1 MIRELTIKYG
11 NIIDK
16 LACEIKKDLSES
28 GYGRDDKDLLLVVE
42 DKFFSSSQISNID
55 FDEVKPLINCIFKRV
70 RDRYG
75 ILTELLRNE
84 DINEIMVNGYKE
96 IYVEKKKKI
105 LKIDDSFTSEIELEN
120 LIRMFASSVHR
131 EINEAN
137 PIVDARLE
145 NGYRVNGVLKV
156 IALNGPILT
165 IRKFNKE
172 AITMDKLIELKSL
185 TRECSDYLSE
195 LVRCGYNIFI
205 SGGTSSG
212 KTTFLN
218 ALSESILPDERV
230 IIIED
235 SAELKIEHIKNIVHM
250 ECRGANSIGRGE
262 VNMAS
267 LIRTS
272 LRMRPDRIIVGEVR
286 GKEVVDMIQ
295 AMNTGHSGSMST
307 GHGNSVKG
315 MLGRLETMY
324 LMDSQIPMKSI
335 KGQISNAVEIY
346 VHLMRDKNGNRK
358 VVEIAEMIGIKDDDY
373 ELNYLF
379 VRNGE
384 DELVRTKNK
393 LINNEK
399 LIRGSS

>member
-70 RDRYG
+70 RDRFG
-75 ILTELLRNE
+75 VLSELLRNE

-172 AITMDKLIELKSL
+172 AITMHKLIELKSL
-185 TRECSDYLSE
+185 TRECSDFLSE
-195 LVRCGYNIFI
+195 LVKCGYNIFI

-230 IIIED
+230 IMIED

-315 MLGRLETMY
+315 MLSRLETMY

-335 KGQISNAVEIY
+335 KAQISNAVEIY

>member
-28 GYGRDDKDLLLVVE
+28 GYGRDDEDLLLVVE
-42 DKFFSSSQISNID
+42 DNFFSSDEISNID

-70 RDRYG
+70 RDRFG
-75 ILTELLRNE
+75 VLSELLRNE

-172 AITMDKLIELKSL
+172 AITMHKLIELKSL
-185 TRECSDYLSE
+185 TRECSDFLSE
-195 LVRCGYNIFI
+195 LVKCGYNIFI

-250 ECRGANSIGRGE
+250 ECRGANSIGKGE

-315 MLGRLETMY
+315 MLSRLETMY

-335 KGQISNAVEIY
+335 KAQISNAVEIY

>member
-185 TRECSDYLSE
+185 TRECSDFLSE
-195 LVRCGYNIFI
+195 LVKCGYNIFI

>member
-11 NIIDK
+11 DIIDK
-16 LACEIKKDLSES
+16 LACEIKKELSES
-28 GYGRDDKDLLLVVE
+28 EYCRDDKDLLLMVE
-42 DKFFSSSQISNID
+42 DKFFSSDEISNID
-55 FDEVKPLINCIFKRV
+55 FDEVKPVINCIFKRV
-70 RDRYG
+70 RDRFG

-96 IYVEKKKKI
+96 IYVEKKRKI
-105 LKIDDSFTSEIELEN
+105 IKIDDSFTSEIELEN

-212 KTTFLN
+212 KTTLLN

-335 KGQISNAVEIY
+335 KAQISNAVEIY

-379 VRNGE
+379 VRNEE

>member
-11 NIIDK
+11 DIIDK

-28 GYGRDDKDLLLVVE
+28 EYCRDDKDLLLMVE
-42 DKFFSSSQISNID
+42 DKFFSSDEISNID
-55 FDEVKPLINCIFKRV
+55 FDEVKPIINCIFKRV
-70 RDRYG
+70 RDRFG

-267 LIRTS
+267 LIKTS

-358 VVEIAEMIGIKDDDY
+358 VVEIAEMIGIRDDDY

>member
-28 GYGRDDKDLLLVVE
+28 GYGRDDEDLLSMVE
-42 DKFFSSSQISNID
+42 DKFFSSDEISNID
-55 FDEVKPLINCIFKRV
+55 FDEVKPVINCIFKRV

-96 IYVEKKKKI
+96 IYVEKKRKI
-105 LKIDDSFTSEIELEN
+105 IKIDDSFTSEIELEN
-120 LIRMFASSVHR
+120 LIRMFASDVHR

-185 TRECSDYLSE
+185 TRECSDFLSE
-195 LVRCGYNIFI
+195 LVKCGYNIFI

-379 VRNGE
+379 VRNEE

>member
-11 NIIDK
+11 DIIDK

-28 GYGRDDKDLLLVVE
+28 EYCRDDKDLLLMVE
-42 DKFFSSSQISNID
+42 DKFFSSDEISNID
-55 FDEVKPLINCIFKRV
+55 FDEVKPIINCIFKRV
-70 RDRYG
+70 RDRFG

-96 IYVEKKKKI
+96 IYVEKKRKI
-105 LKIDDSFTSEIELEN
+105 IKIDDSFTSEIELEN

-185 TRECSDYLSE
+185 TRECSDFLSE
-195 LVRCGYNIFI
+195 LVKCGYNIFI

-358 VVEIAEMIGIKDDDY
+358 VVEIAEMIGIKDDGY

-379 VRNGE
+379 VRNEE

>member
-28 GYGRDDKDLLLVVE
+28 GYGRDDEDLLSMVE
-42 DKFFSSSQISNID
+42 DKFFSSDEISNID
-55 FDEVKPLINCIFKRV
+55 FDEVKPVINCIFKRV

-96 IYVEKKKKI
+96 IYVEKKRKI
-105 LKIDDSFTSEIELEN
+105 IKIDDSFTSEIELEN
-120 LIRMFASSVHR
+120 LIRMFASDVHR

-172 AITMDKLIELKSL
+172 AITMDKLIEVKSL

-218 ALSESILPDERV
+218 ALSESILPEERV

-324 LMDSQIPMKSI
+324 LMDSQISMKSI

-379 VRNGE
+379 LRNGE
-384 DELVRTKNK
+384 DELVRTNNK

>member
-16 LACEIKKDLSES
+16 LVCEIKKDLSES
-28 GYGRDDKDLLLVVE
+28 GYGMDDKDLLLMVE
-42 DKFFSSSQISNID
+42 DKFFNSDEISNID

-96 IYVEKKKKI
+96 IYVEKKRKI
-105 LKIDDSFTSEIELEN
+105 IKIDDSFTSEIELEN

-315 MLGRLETMY
+315 MLSRLETMY

-335 KGQISNAVEIY
+335 KAQISNAVEIY